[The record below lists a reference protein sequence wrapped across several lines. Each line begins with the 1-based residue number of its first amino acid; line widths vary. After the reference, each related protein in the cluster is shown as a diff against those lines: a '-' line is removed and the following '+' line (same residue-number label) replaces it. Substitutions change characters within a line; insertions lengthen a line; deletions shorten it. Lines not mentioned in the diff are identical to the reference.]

1 MDKVSVGPRPYMAAM
16 PAVLVGANVEGKP
29 NYMAVAWAG
38 VACMAP
44 PMIAVAINK
53 VRHTEKG
60 ILENKTF
67 SVNVP
72 AAKNA
77 TEVDYCGL
85 VSGSKTDKSAVF
97 ETFYGKLKTAPL
109 IREFPVNMECELRH
123 TLELGSH
130 NLHVGEII
138 DIHVAKDCLTGGNP
152 DPKKVDPIIF
162 SGSDYCHIGE
172 VISKAFSVGKGYKK

>member
-29 NYMAVAWAG
+29 NYMTVAWAG

-97 ETFYGKLKTAPL
+97 ETFYGKLNRALDPGIPRQYGVRAPPYPGAGQSQSARWRDHRYSCSQGL
-109 IREFPVNMECELRH
+109 HDWREPQTPRRS
-123 TLELGSH
+123 TR
-130 NLHVGEII
+130 
-138 DIHVAKDCLTGGNP
+138 
-152 DPKKVDPIIF
+152 
-162 SGSDYCHIGE
+162 
-172 VISKAFSVGKGYKK
+172 